1 MFCEKMWKNHRLE
14 DLYYVVE
21 CVILSNLLNI
31 SPFVFSDPGT
41 ASLAGSLALMGQ
53 DGALSGHEVL
63 GGEVVQLLRKPFKH
77 LLLRPATSQ
86 RCVHE
91 S

>member
-1 MFCEKMWKNHRLE
+1 MEEPQSRALA
-14 DLYYVVE
+14 L
-21 CVILSNLLNI
+21 CVFLSHLLNI
-31 SPFVFSDPGT
+31 SPCVFSDPGT

-77 LLLRPATSQ
+77 LLLRPATS
-86 RCVHE
+86 
-91 S
+91 